1 MALSSLPAVT
11 VCKSE
16 PIDVD
21 SDDDTEV
28 IKTFIYNLQ
37 TSKEI
42 YFANWSDQTFYT
54 TMFYKFTDFWKEQ
67 G

>member
-1 MALSSLPAVT
+1 MLSLASQGALYIMALSSLPAVT

-28 IKTFIYNLQ
+28 IKTFINL
-37 TSKEI
+37 
-42 YFANWSDQTFYT
+42 
-54 TMFYKFTDFWKEQ
+54 
-67 G
+67 

>member
-1 MALSSLPAVT
+1 MSTTFTWNAPEVLSLASQGALYIMALSSLPAVT

-28 IKTFIYNLQ
+28 IKTFINL
-37 TSKEI
+37 
-42 YFANWSDQTFYT
+42 
-54 TMFYKFTDFWKEQ
+54 
-67 G
+67 